1 MKRHFHCSQ
10 SSRAAPQAKSG
21 KADPSTQPEA
31 PAIRV
36 QSVDQTTVEYSIGQ
50 ETFSRAKSGG
60 GHT

>member
-1 MKRHFHCSQ
+1 MKRHFHCCHYT
-10 SSRAAPQAKSG
+10 RVAPQAKLG
-21 KADPSTQPEA
+21 KADPSTQPKA

-50 ETFSRAKSGG
+50 ETFSRAKSGE